1 MVHAQPNGKGVAAMA
16 NQYDYDDDDDF
27 ETEEAQGPANLRKAL
42 KKAEREA
49 KAMREELEALR
60 SQQRQQSVKNVLEQK
75 GVNSKIA
82 ALLPS
87 DVDTPE
93 KIDAWLSEYA
103 DVFGALNTQSDDI
116 EDPNREINQRID
128 RTISTASTPA
138 REEDIMSRLASAKN
152 KEELDQLIFGSSL
165 GR

>member
-60 SQQRQQSVKNVLEQK
+60 SQQRQQSVKSVLEQK
-75 GVNSKIA
+75 GVNPKIA
-82 ALLPS
+82 ALLPK
-87 DVDTPE
+87 DVDSPE
-93 KIDAWLSEYA
+93 KIDAWLSEYS
-103 DVFGALNTQSDDI
+103 DVFSALNTQSDDI

-138 REEDIMSRLASAKN
+138 REEDMMSRLTSVKN

>member
-1 MVHAQPNGKGVAAMA
+1 MA

-75 GVNSKIA
+75 GVNPKIA

-87 DVDTPE
+87 DVDSPE
-93 KIDAWLSEYA
+93 KIDAWLNEYS
-103 DVFGALNTQSDDI
+103 DVFNALSAQSNDV

-138 REEDIMSRLASAKN
+138 REEDMMSRLTSVKN